1 MTKFK
6 NGFIIENKDFSNI
19 ITIYDKTTKEVIKQ
33 QEFDD
38 AVIARYFYN
47 QL

>member
-1 MTKFK
+1 MRKSK

-19 ITIYDKTTKEVIKQ
+19 ITIYEKTTKKIIKQ
-33 QEFDD
+33 QKFED
-38 AVIARYFYN
+38 AVIARYLYS

>member
-1 MTKFK
+1 MRKSK
-6 NGFIIENKDFSNI
+6 NGFIIENKDLSNI
-19 ITIYDKTTKEVIKQ
+19 ITIYDKTTKEVVKQ

>member
-1 MTKFK
+1 MKKSK

-33 QEFDD
+33 QEFED
-38 AVIARYFYN
+38 AVIARYFFN